1 MTLISPLNELEVPI
15 VGSPLFLISNPDLV
29 LAQCVNGVMGS
40 FPALNAREED
50 GEPNMLEIWLKKIT
64 EGIDSHNQKTQNILQ
79 LLTQLTILFINQM

>member
-50 GEPNMLEIWLKKIT
+50 GEPNMLEIWLKK
-64 EGIDSHNQKTQNILQ
+64 K
-79 LLTQLTILFINQM
+79 LFLSGRPGRARSGRVGPGGWIIWK

>member
-1 MTLISPLNELEVPI
+1 MLKKIKEYKLTLISPLNELEVPI

-50 GEPNMLEIWLKKIT
+50 GEPNMLEIWLKKNYR
-64 EGIDSHNQKTQNILQ
+64 GY
-79 LLTQLTILFINQM
+79 